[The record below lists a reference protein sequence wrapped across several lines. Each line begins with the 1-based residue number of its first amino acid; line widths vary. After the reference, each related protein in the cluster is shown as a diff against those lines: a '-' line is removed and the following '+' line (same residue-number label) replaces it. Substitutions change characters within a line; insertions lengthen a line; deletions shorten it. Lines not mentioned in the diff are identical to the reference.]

1 MAAPALALVE
11 SPDRVTIP
19 RRLRIPAAVGDGL
32 YGTDA
37 ELVSA
42 QQERWEVVQSAARPW
57 REAAAADIEFLAGIH
72 FTSQQVSQL
81 KTHGQAAVPINQL
94 PRIIEQNLA
103 FLMANAPAFE
113 TAPVGREDVQIA
125 AAWNVWL
132 SYLDQK
138 ARGQRKR
145 KRAGWFAEACGIGW
159 FHTFIDGSLDHGKG
173 LPTFGVPHSLEC
185 YPDPSSREDDISD
198 AEYFVVSK
206 EIQRGRLKRM
216 FWERAEELD
225 GVQTEVSGD
234 APSTTLESSY
244 GVRSWAQYDRFNT
257 DFDGLRVI
265 ETYVPVN
272 DQFYAV
278 EDPVTG
284 DAVEHVYARALR
296 AGGLDQLIRFATQF
310 NLRIR
315 PFRRTVIQRTLTVGD
330 VVLVRDDIVG
340 GLLRPI
346 DRLPFVPLWGMHAGN
361 PYPQGTVRQLRGLN
375 EIVDKAWSVSILHA
389 NLMANQKI
397 VAGSEALGKFEQE
410 WKDKGS
416 IPGALLRWDDSDE
429 KNKPPVFVQGLPL
442 PPGFYQLIQ
451 DGLQLMDI
459 QSGQFGVSG
468 QGGGGGDRET
478 YRGQMLRDEQ
488 SQRRPGLKLFD
499 LEEAMTGVGTLLL
512 QLTQGNVT
520 DKRLARVVASGGR
533 FVELFVDP
541 KSNQIALDGR
551 RVTGNLN
558 TGEYDV
564 QVAPGSTKPTNLM
577 AEEARAMDKLA
588 AGVYDRQAV
597 LERTNDPDAP
607 RILERLAERAQLQQ
621 QLEQRE
627 EEIQR
632 LRGLLQTE
640 ERTII
645 RSKIEKE
652 VAETTARFDVGEARF
667 EAKLETI
674 LATFKAGMSSAI
686 EDVRRA
692 EREARTARRASE
704 GPVRKESKRAGKSVP
719 REE

>member
-1 MAAPALALVE
+1 MPESALALVPR
-11 SPDRVTIP
+11 PDDVTIP

-37 ELVSA
+37 EIVSA
-42 QQERWEVVQSAARPW
+42 QQERWEVVQSSARPW

-113 TAPVGREDVQIA
+113 TAPVGREDVGIA

-159 FHTFIDGSLDHGKG
+159 FHAFLDPSLDHGKG
-173 LPTFGVPHSLEC
+173 LPSYGIPHPLEC

-198 AEYFVVSK
+198 AEYFVISK

-216 FWERAEELD
+216 FWDRAEDLD
-225 GVQTEVSGD
+225 GVQTEVPGD
-234 APSTTLESSY
+234 APTTTLESSY
-244 GVRSWAQYDRFNT
+244 GIKSWAQYDRFNT

-265 ETYVPVN
+265 ETYVPLN

-284 DAVEHVYARALR
+284 DAVEHVYSRALR
-296 AGGLDQLIRFATQF
+296 EGGLDQLIRFATQF

-315 PFRRTVIQRTLTVGD
+315 PFRRTVIQRTLSVGD

-346 DRLPFVPLWGMHAGN
+346 DRLPFVPLWGMHCGN

-375 EIVDKAWSVSILHA
+375 EIVDKAWSVSVLSA
-389 NLMANQKI
+389 STMANQKI
-397 VAGSEALGKFEQE
+397 VAGAEALGKFEKE
-410 WKDKGS
+410 WKDNAS
-416 IPGALLRWDDSDE
+416 IPGALLRWDDSDP
-429 KNKPPVFVQGLPL
+429 KNTKPDFVQGLPL

-451 DGLQLMDI
+451 DGLQLMDV

-478 YRGQMLRDEQ
+478 YRGQLLRDEQ

-541 KSNQIALDGR
+541 KSNQIMLDGR

-564 QVAPGSTKPTNLM
+564 QVKPGSTKPTNLM

-607 RILERLAERAQLQQ
+607 RILERLAESAQLQQ
-621 QLEQRE
+621 QLQAKDE
-627 EEIQR
+627 EVQR

-674 LATFKAGMSSAI
+674 AAIFKTELSAVVKEI
-686 EDVRRA
+686 KSAQQAAEAVRSA
-692 EREARTARRASE
+692 EESPRR
-704 GPVRKESKRAGKSVP
+704 KQSKRAAKRAP